1 MNVREQ
7 LRREPIVN
15 IPWTR
20 GIVVCGILVAIT
32 ACSREAASSS
42 SAETAT
48 GASPATSSASRG
60 ASSGDVLKT
69 SFSFV
74 FNGKPASGSDTDILQ
89 IVNVARHKGD
99 GLITFE
105 LNDISH
111 YPGALPHL
119 HFTVAD
125 HGTTTIHGTSDPKY
139 SLAVTGGG
147 DGDHYRNDEMTVSI
161 DSNSATRV
169 TGTFSGRLI
178 HVSDEDHA
186 TAAITDGKFDLPYA
200 TRPGK

>member
-1 MNVREQ
+1 M
-7 LRREPIVN
+7 N
-15 IPWTR
+15 IPR
-20 GIVVCGILVAIT
+20 VRSIVLTGILVAIT
-32 ACSREAASSS
+32 ACSREAGSSS
-42 SAETAT
+42 GTDAATSA
-48 GASPATSSASRG
+48 GSPATSSASRG

-74 FNGKPASGSDTDILQ
+74 FNGKPASGSDTDMLQ

-111 YPGALPHL
+111 YPGAWPHL

-125 HGTTTIHGTSDPKY
+125 HGTTTIRGTSDPKY

-147 DGDHYRNDEMTVSI
+147 DDQYRNDEMTVSI

-169 TGTFSGRLI
+169 TGTFSGRVI
-178 HVSDEDHA
+178 HVSDEDHE